1 MLVLWSSLYVCL
13 FVCWQFYAV
22 DLSSLSS
29 RYNTDESFNPPLT
42 TLLIYHSPILFS
54 NGRSHI
60 PIHYQGHLFFGNVQH
75 VVEGIEN
82 ALKLNLSGT
91 SNIDPHES
99 ESSSSNAHQTTHEQ
113 HIQYRFLIL
122 DCSFITGAD
131 VNAVAGLLKLK
142 SKMTAQ
148 LFQTAIVSGNDSI
161 QRDLDH
167 LESRTN
173 SLVQVHVLFAGLQDS
188 MEAMFALQGKSLF
201 VSVGFFLKYLC
212 LYVCMY
218 E

>member
-1 MLVLWSSLYVCL
+1 M
-13 FVCWQFYAV
+13 
-22 DLSSLSS
+22 
-29 RYNTDESFNPPLT
+29 
-42 TLLIYHSPILFS
+42 
-54 NGRSHI
+54 
-60 PIHYQGHLFFGNVQH
+60 
-75 VVEGIEN
+75 EGIEN

-91 SNIDPHES
+91 SNIDPNDN
-99 ESSSSNAHQTTHEQ
+99 ESSDSSTHQASNDQ

-142 SKMTAQ
+142 SKMTSQ
-148 LFQTAIVSGNDSI
+148 LFQTAIVSGHDSI

-167 LESRTN
+167 LDTRTN

-188 MEAMFALQGKSLF
+188 MEAMFSLQG
-201 VSVGFFLKYLC
+201 
-212 LYVCMY
+212 